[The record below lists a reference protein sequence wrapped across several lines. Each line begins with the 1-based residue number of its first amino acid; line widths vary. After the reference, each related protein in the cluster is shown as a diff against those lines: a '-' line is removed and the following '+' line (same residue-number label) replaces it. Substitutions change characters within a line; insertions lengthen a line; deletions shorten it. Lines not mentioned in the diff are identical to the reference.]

1 VRQSRERRKAKALM
15 LKVGLT
21 GGIASGKST
30 VAAMLRA
37 RGIQVLEMD
46 PIGHELLKPGETAY
60 DETVREFGHAVLNA
74 NGAIDRAK
82 LSAVV
87 FADEGKRERLNAILH
102 PRILQKVREWF
113 VNGERNRAEF
123 AVVEAALIYE
133 AGYDKELDRM
143 VVCWCRPEQ
152 QIARLERRGL
162 TREQALARINAQ
174 MPIDEKRKLA
184 DDVVDCSNS
193 LEETNYQTVALIDKL
208 KDLATRRNIL

>member
-1 VRQSRERRKAKALM
+1 M

-37 RGIQVLEMD
+37 RGCPVLEMD
-46 PIGHELLKPGETAY
+46 PIGHELLEWGEPAY
-60 DETVREFGHAVLNA
+60 DETVREFGRAILDA
-74 NGAIDRAK
+74 NGAIDRGT
-82 LSAVV
+82 LGPIV
-87 FADEGKRERLNAILH
+87 FASKEKRERLNAILH
-102 PRILQKVREWF
+102 PKILGKVREWF
-113 VNGERNRAEF
+113 MARGPDGADF

-162 TREQALARINAQ
+162 TREQAQARLNAQ

-184 DDVVDCSNS
+184 DDVIDCSKS
-193 LEETNYQTVALIDKL
+193 LEETNRQTEALVKKL
-208 KDLATRRNIL
+208 KRLAKLGNIS

>member
-1 VRQSRERRKAKALM
+1 M

-37 RGIQVLEMD
+37 RSCPVLEMD
-46 PIGHELLKPGETAY
+46 PIGHQLLKPGEPAY
-60 DETVREFGHAVLNA
+60 DETVREFGRAILDA
-74 NGAIDRAK
+74 NGAIDRDK
-82 LSAVV
+82 LGAIV
-87 FADEGKRERLNAILH
+87 FASKEKRERLNAILH
-102 PRILQKVREWF
+102 PKILAKVREWF
-113 VNGERNRAEF
+113 EARDKEGADF

-133 AGYDKELDRM
+133 AAYDKELDRM

-162 TREQALARINAQ
+162 TREQAQARLDAQ

-184 DDVVDCSNS
+184 DDVIDCSKS
-193 LEETNYQTVALIDKL
+193 LEETNRQTETLVNNL
-208 KDLATRRNIL
+208 KRLAARRNIS